1 MCKTDMF
8 TLLSKTFTRDIV
20 APIIVDRV
28 EPVAEG
34 VAHGGRSAS
43 KTRLGIGQLGK
54 FAVCLFHLLTQTLGS
69 ELAQKSDQHSPL
81 LRCTPLDPASFNI

>member
-1 MCKTDMF
+1 MYKIDIF

-20 APIIVDRV
+20 APMIVDKV

-43 KTRLGIGQLGK
+43 KTCLGIGQLGK
-54 FAVCLFHLLTQTLGS
+54 SAFAFSISSPTPS
-69 ELAQKSDQHSPL
+69 EFAQKSDQHSPL
-81 LRCTPLDPASFNI
+81 TRCTPVDPASFNI